1 MTSSVTRYNV
11 CVVVQDA
18 VPEDQMKEEIMD
30 SIQKGN
36 FTMRILKDQ
45 RQNILKMGPVGQVM
59 GMSPGFNNSMM
70 A

>member
-1 MTSSVTRYNV
+1 
-11 CVVVQDA
+11 
-18 VPEDQMKEEIMD
+18 
-30 SIQKGN
+30 
-36 FTMRILKDQ
+36 MRILKDQ